1 MKKQLLTLALLAV
14 AGTAGAQQLPNVG
27 FDKWKGEGNCGQS
40 YNPADKPTDRTR
52 PGDEPAEWCGSN
64 VFQLGQAST
73 STLCVKQTE
82 GNNFYAELK
91 NQEVG
96 VEILGHPIKS
106 NAPGFLSLAKPWVFA
121 TLGMSDAKTMA
132 LGDGGVYGSVN
143 FSNKPD
149 AIRLK
154 YRRAAVN
161 SEKAH
166 VIVYLW
172 NGTFKSK
179 VPKAFKNVAKPFK
192 PAEYSISE
200 YVELE
205 DVDRA
210 VFGKENETLVT
221 SKGTLIASVD
231 YEITSDAADWQ
242 TVEIPLKYA
251 NAGLT
256 PSKMNVVISA
266 SDYWTRSNI
275 QLNSKLDVDD
285 VQFVYYNTLQSLKV
299 NGQDIVLKD
308 GVYTYKGIGSIKKGC
323 VEATAKSQFATVGYT
338 YNKDNV
344 IVKVTANDGS
354 TKDYTIQFP
363 SADKIAST
371 YKNEIDVDFQGETT
385 YSFND
390 VIISANDDNTVDFS
404 LKNFNFQGIPVGDV
418 KVVSVPISW
427 SGDNVVLSSEQ
438 NITIEGPATET
449 LNLKNMPLQLN
460 AQVNPSNV
468 LTANL
473 QITWNNNIPIGVS
486 VKERPFECVENS
498 GNFAITSGNIDDESV
513 YVLYGL
519 AKDKATSIDL
529 SKANVTTSMLPDM
542 SEGMPNVIFYLA
554 DGTTITGKNIVSNK
568 NTDALVLT
576 DKNAFN
582 VPTDFTAAAVNYDR
596 VFNTEANYVQSF
608 VLPFGFTVPAGTTV
622 AELSSVNGDNLV
634 FKPVTET
641 VANKPYL
648 VVTSDGEFI
657 NNLKNVQVKATTGA
671 DLTTTVAGVSHIGSY
686 TAQSVENVYGYANGK
701 FVKATNGSVKPFRTY
716 VKVADA
722 QAAPM
727 AFGVNIEGTVTGIN
741 NATTAATAKE
751 AIYNL
756 QGVRVSGDL
765 KHLTKGVYIV
775 NGQKV
780 VVK

>member
-1 MKKQLLTLALLAV
+1 M
-14 AGTAGAQQLPNVG
+14 
-27 FDKWKGEGNCGQS
+27 
-40 YNPADKPTDRTR
+40 
-52 PGDEPAEWCGSN
+52 
-64 VFQLGQAST
+64 
-73 STLCVKQTE
+73 
-82 GNNFYAELK
+82 
-91 NQEVG
+91 
-96 VEILGHPIKS
+96 
-106 NAPGFLSLAKPWVFA
+106 
-121 TLGMSDAKTMA
+121 GMLDPQRMA
-132 LGDGGVYGSVN
+132 LGDGGVYGSVK

-179 VPKAFKNVAKPFK
+179 VPKAFKNVGSTFNKK
-192 PAEYSISE
+192 YSITE

-308 GVYTYKGIGSIKKGC
+308 GVYTYKGIGSIKDGC

-338 YNKDNV
+338 YNRDNV

-371 YKNEIDVDFQGETT
+371 YKNEIDVDFQDETT

-404 LKNFNFQGIPVGDV
+404 LKNFNFQGLPVGDV

-449 LNLKNMPLQLN
+449 LNLKNMPLRLN
-460 AQVNPSNV
+460 AQVSPSNV

-473 QITWNNNIPIGVS
+473 QITWNGNIPIGVS
-486 VKERPFECVENS
+486 VKERPFEYAENS
-498 GNFAITSGNIDDESV
+498 GSFAITSGNIDDESV
-513 YVLYGL
+513 SVLYGL
-519 AKDKATSIDL
+519 AKDKATSIDF
-529 SKANVTTSMLPDM
+529 SKANVTTSMLPNM
-542 SEGMPNVIFYLA
+542 SGAMPNVIFYLA
-554 DGTTITGKNIVSNK
+554 DGTTITGNNIVSNK

-596 VFNTEANYVQSF
+596 EFNTEDNYVQSF
-608 VLPFGFTVPAGTTV
+608 VLPFGFTVPTGTTV

-634 FKPVTET
+634 FKPVATTE
-641 VANKPYL
+641 ANKPYL
-648 VVTSDGEFI
+648 VVTTDKNFI
-657 NNLKNVQVKATTGA
+657 NKLTDVQVKATTGA
-671 DLTTTVAGVSHIGSY
+671 DLTTTVGGVSHIGSY

-701 FVKATNGSVKPFRTY
+701 FVKATTGSVKPFRTY
-716 VKVADA
+716 VKVNGQ

-741 NATTAATAKE
+741 NATAATAKE

>member
-1 MKKQLLTLALLAV
+1 M
-14 AGTAGAQQLPNVG
+14 
-27 FDKWKGEGNCGQS
+27 
-40 YNPADKPTDRTR
+40 
-52 PGDEPAEWCGSN
+52 
-64 VFQLGQAST
+64 
-73 STLCVKQTE
+73 
-82 GNNFYAELK
+82 
-91 NQEVG
+91 
-96 VEILGHPIKS
+96 
-106 NAPGFLSLAKPWVFA
+106 
-121 TLGMSDAKTMA
+121 GMLDPQRMA
-132 LGDGGVYGSVN
+132 LGDGGVYGSVK

-179 VPKAFKNVAKPFK
+179 VPKAFKNVGSTFNKK
-192 PAEYSISE
+192 YSITE

-308 GVYTYKGIGSIKKGC
+308 GVYTYKGIGSIKDGC

-338 YNKDNV
+338 YNRDNV

-371 YKNEIDVDFQGETT
+371 YKNEIDVDFQDETT

-404 LKNFNFQGIPVGDV
+404 LKNFNFQGLPVGDV

-449 LNLKNMPLQLN
+449 LNLKNMPLRLN
-460 AQVNPSNV
+460 AQVSPSNV

-473 QITWNNNIPIGVS
+473 QITWNGNIPIGVS
-486 VKERPFECVENS
+486 VKERPFEYAENS
-498 GNFAITSGNIDDESV
+498 GSFAITSGNIDDESV
-513 YVLYGL
+513 SVLYGL
-519 AKDKATSIDL
+519 AKDKATSIDF
-529 SKANVTTSMLPDM
+529 SKANVTTSMLPNM
-542 SEGMPNVIFYLA
+542 SGAMPNVIFYLA
-554 DGTTITGKNIVSNK
+554 DGTTITGNNIVSNK

-596 VFNTEANYVQSF
+596 VFKTDANYVQSF
-608 VLPFGFTVPAGTTV
+608 VLPFGFTVPTGTTV
-622 AELSSVNGDNLV
+622 AELSSVNGNNLV
-634 FKPVTET
+634 FKPVTTTE
-641 VANKPYL
+641 ANKPYL
-648 VVTSDGEFI
+648 VVTTDGDFI
-657 NNLKNVQVKATTGA
+657 NKLTNVQVKATTGA
-671 DLTTTVAGVSHIGSY
+671 DLTTTVDGVSHIGSY
-686 TAQSVENVYGYANGK
+686 TAQNVANVYGYANGK
-701 FVKATNGSVKPFRTY
+701 FVKATTGSVKPFRTY
-716 VKVADA
+716 VKVTGS
-722 QAAPM
+722 QGAAPM

>member
-64 VFQLGQAST
+64 VSQLGQAST

-96 VEILGHPIKS
+96 SDILNIKS

-121 TLGMSDAKTMA
+121 TMGMLDPQRMA
-132 LGDGGVYGSVN
+132 LGDGGVYGSVK

-179 VPKAFKNVAKPFK
+179 VPKAFKNVGSTFNKK
-192 PAEYSISE
+192 YSITE

-308 GVYTYKGIGSIKKGC
+308 GVYTYKGIGSIKDGC

-338 YNKDNV
+338 YNRDNV

-371 YKNEIDVDFQGETT
+371 YKNEIDVDFQDETT

-404 LKNFNFQGIPVGDV
+404 LKNFNFQGLPVGDV

-449 LNLKNMPLQLN
+449 LNLKNMPLRLN
-460 AQVNPSNV
+460 AQVSPSNV

-473 QITWNNNIPIGVS
+473 QITWNGNIPIGVS
-486 VKERPFECVENS
+486 VKERPFEYAENS
-498 GNFAITSGNIDDESV
+498 GSFAITSGNIDDESV
-513 YVLYGL
+513 SVLYGL
-519 AKDKATSIDL
+519 AKDKATSIDF
-529 SKANVTTSMLPDM
+529 SKANVTTSMLPNM
-542 SEGMPNVIFYLA
+542 SGAMPNVIFYLA
-554 DGTTITGKNIVSNK
+554 DGTTITGNNIVSNK

-596 VFNTEANYVQSF
+596 VFKTDANYVQSF
-608 VLPFGFTVPAGTTV
+608 VLPFGFTVPTGTTV
-622 AELSSVNGDNLV
+622 AELSSVNGNNLV
-634 FKPVTET
+634 FKPVTTTE
-641 VANKPYL
+641 ANKPYL
-648 VVTSDGEFI
+648 VVTTDGDFI
-657 NNLKNVQVKATTGA
+657 NKLTNVQVKATTGA
-671 DLTTTVAGVSHIGSY
+671 DLTTTVDGVSHIGSY
-686 TAQSVENVYGYANGK
+686 TAQNVANVYGYANGK
-701 FVKATNGSVKPFRTY
+701 FVKATTGSVKPFRTY
-716 VKVADA
+716 VKVTGS
-722 QAAPM
+722 QGAAPM

>member
-1 MKKQLLTLALLAV
+1 MGMT
-14 AGTAGAQQLPNVG
+14 
-27 FDKWKGEGNCGQS
+27 D
-40 YNPADKPTDRTR
+40 PT
-52 PGDEPAEWCGSN
+52 
-64 VFQLGQAST
+64 
-73 STLCVKQTE
+73 
-82 GNNFYAELK
+82 
-91 NQEVG
+91 
-96 VEILGHPIKS
+96 
-106 NAPGFLSLAKPWVFA
+106 
-121 TLGMSDAKTMA
+121 TMA

-179 VPKAFKNVAKPFK
+179 VPKAFKNTGSVFNKK
-192 PAEYSISE
+192 YSISE

-210 VFGKENETLVT
+210 VFGRENETLVT
-221 SKGTLIASVD
+221 SKGTLVASVD
-231 YEITSDAADWQ
+231 YEITSDVADWQ

-308 GVYTYKGIGSIKKGC
+308 GVYTYKGIGSIKNGC

-344 IVKVTANDGS
+344 IVRVTANDGS

-404 LKNFNFQGIPVGDV
+404 LKNFNFQGISVGDV

-427 SGDNVVLSSEQ
+427 SGDNVVLSSKQ

-460 AQVNPSNV
+460 AQVSPSNV

-473 QITWNNNIPIGVS
+473 QITWNGNTPIGVS
-486 VKERPFECVENS
+486 VKERPFEYAENS
-498 GNFAITSGNIDDESV
+498 GIFAITSGNIDDESV
-513 YVLYGL
+513 LVLYGL
-519 AKDKATSIDL
+519 AKDKATSIDF

-596 VFNTEANYVQSF
+596 VFKKDANYVQSF
-608 VLPFGFTVPAGTTV
+608 VLPFGFTVPTGTTV

-634 FKPVTET
+634 FKPVAETE
-641 VANKPYL
+641 ANKPYL

-657 NNLKNVQVKATTGA
+657 NKLTNVQVKATTGA

-686 TAQSVENVYGYANGK
+686 TAQNVENVYGYANGK
-701 FVKATNGSVKPFRTY
+701 FVKANTGSVKPFRTY
-716 VKVADA
+716 VKVNGA

-741 NATTAATAKE
+741 NATAAATAKE

>member
-73 STLCVKQTE
+73 STLCVKQAE
-82 GNNFYAELK
+82 GNNLYAELK

-121 TLGMSDAKTMA
+121 TMGMTDSKTMA

-179 VPKAFKNVAKPFK
+179 VPKAFKNTGTPFNK
-192 PAEYSISE
+192 KYSISE

-210 VFGKENETLVT
+210 VFGRENETLVT
-221 SKGTLIASVD
+221 SKGTLVASVD
-231 YEITSDAADWQ
+231 YEITSDVADWQ

-308 GVYTYKGIGSIKKGC
+308 GVYTYKGIGSIKNGC

-371 YKNEIDVDFQGETT
+371 YKNEIDVDFADETT

-404 LKNFNFQGIPVGDV
+404 LKNFNFQGISVGDV

-427 SGDNVVLSSEQ
+427 SGDNVVLSSEK

-473 QITWNNNIPIGVS
+473 QITWNGNTPIGVS
-486 VKERPFECVENS
+486 VKERPFEYAENNGS
-498 GNFAITSGNIDDESV
+498 FAITSGNINDESV
-513 YVLYGL
+513 LVLYGL
-519 AKDKATSIDL
+519 AKDKATSIDF
-529 SKANVTTSMLPDM
+529 SKANVTTAMLPDM
-542 SEGMPNVIFYLA
+542 SGAMPNVIFYLA
-554 DGTTITGKNIVSNK
+554 DGTTITGNNIVSNK
-568 NTDALVLT
+568 NTEALVLT

-582 VPTDFTAAAVNYDR
+582 VPTDFTAAAVSYDR
-596 VFNTEANYVQSF
+596 VFKTDNYVQSF

-634 FKPVTET
+634 FKPVATTE
-641 VANKPYL
+641 ANKPYL
-648 VVTSDGEFI
+648 LVTTDGEFI
-657 NNLKNVQVKATTGA
+657 NKLKNVQVKATTGA
-671 DLTTTVAGVSHIGSY
+671 DLTTTVGAVSHIGSY
-686 TAQSVENVYGYANGK
+686 TAQNVEGVYGYADGK
-701 FVKATNGSVKPFRTY
+701 FVKANTGSVKPFRTY
-716 VKVADA
+716 VKVTGS
-722 QAAPM
+722 QGAAPM